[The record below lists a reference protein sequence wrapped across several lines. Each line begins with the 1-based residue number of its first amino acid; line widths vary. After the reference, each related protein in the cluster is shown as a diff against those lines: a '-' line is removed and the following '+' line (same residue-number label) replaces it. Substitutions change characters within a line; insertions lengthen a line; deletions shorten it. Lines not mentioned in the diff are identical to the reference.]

1 MVVPSRARSILTPSL
16 RRHGVKLWLRLRGR
30 EVRDEVEGEDPHK
43 DLLQALLGF
52 QYEELFNEDGEL
64 KDFRVQNNTIILN
77 DQVIPISNLYD
88 IIEKLNSGEIQII
101 DIEIE

>member
-1 MVVPSRARSILTPSL
+1 M
-16 RRHGVKLWLRLRGR
+16 
-30 EVRDEVEGEDPHK
+30 
-43 DLLQALLGF
+43 QALLGY

>member
-1 MVVPSRARSILTPSL
+1 M
-16 RRHGVKLWLRLRGR
+16 
-30 EVRDEVEGEDPHK
+30 
-43 DLLQALLGF
+43 QALLGF